1 MSRTAPSDRFPPSSA
16 ASHAALDA
24 VSATWLLLLAVIA
37 FYATALLTRPGLS
50 QLVLAQC
57 ALGAGAVLAAC
68 VSTSFAR
75 REPRSAPR
83 PHQALGL
90 FAPQPRAIL
99 GALLVGTTS
108 WYPNLC
114 LALWVQTQLGGATRV
129 PGLERLTSAPNF
141 ALTVVC
147 VSLFP
152 AVCEELAFRG
162 LWARALAARFRLPL
176 AIAISAPLF
185 GLYHL
190 SSAQLLPASVLG
202 AVLAWTSVRGRSL
215 WISILIHAA
224 NNATALLA
232 SRGRLGV
239 VGEAIDAFPHA
250 SIAAALALS
259 ALGLALIAAP
269 VPRRP
274 TSEHA
279 ETPLGSSIR

>member
-1 MSRTAPSDRFPPSSA
+1 MSHSEPPARPELSR
-16 ASHAALDA
+16 HAAIDVA
-24 VSATWLLLLAVIA
+24 SATWLLLLAVIA

-50 QLVLAQC
+50 QLVIAQC
-57 ALGAGAVLAAC
+57 ALGAGAALAAC
-68 VSTSFAR
+68 LATAFAR
-75 REPRSAPR
+75 RETGSALR

-90 FAPQPRAIL
+90 FAPRPRALL
-99 GALLVGTTS
+99 GALLVGTTT

-129 PGLERLTSAPNF
+129 PGLERLTAAPNF

-162 LWARALAARFRLPL
+162 LWARALAARFRIAL
-176 AIAISAPLF
+176 AVAINAPLF

-190 SSAQLLPASVLG
+190 SSAQLLPASLLG
-202 AVLAWTSVRGRSL
+202 AVLAWTSLRGRSL

-232 SRGRLGV
+232 SRGRLGI
-239 VGEAIDAFPHA
+239 VGEAIDASPRGA
-250 SIAAALALS
+250 IVVALAVT

-269 VPRRP
+269 ARSPD
-274 TSEHA
+274 E
-279 ETPLGSSIR
+279 